1 MSADRDR
8 LELMLSRLRELELQ
22 LPLPH
27 ERPILETARLALR
40 EEASRLAHALHDLSY
55 WQDTRTRKHAG

>member
-8 LELMLSRLRELELQ
+8 LELMLARLRELELQ

-27 ERPILETARLALR
+27 ERPILEAARLLLR
-40 EEASRLAHALHDLSY
+40 EEVSRIAHALHDLSY
-55 WQDTRTRKHAG
+55 CQETRVRKHAG